1 MYSFPMEEDERILKK
16 GLANLYCD
24 REAFNGALYLTTG
37 RLVFVGY
44 LLDITSKYMEEIS
57 LSHVSEIMPESSLL
71 IIPNALRVKTIK
83 DRDLKFVVSQ
93 RNQWLAEIN
102 KQMRTIV

>member
-57 LSHVSEIMPESSLL
+57 LSHVSEILKESSLF
-71 IIPNALRVKTIK
+71 IIPNGLRVKTIT

-93 RNQWLAEIN
+93 RNQWIAEIN
-102 KQMRTIV
+102 KQLRTIV